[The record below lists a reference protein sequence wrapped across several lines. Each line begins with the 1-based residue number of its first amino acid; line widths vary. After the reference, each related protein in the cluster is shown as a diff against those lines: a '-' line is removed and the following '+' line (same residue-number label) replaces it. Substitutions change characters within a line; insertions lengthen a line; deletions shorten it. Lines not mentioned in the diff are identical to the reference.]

1 VVEHRQEILAALKA
15 HQVIVV
21 VSDTGSGKTTQL
33 PKMVAEAMG
42 PEGGRIGCTQPRRI
56 AAASVSKRVAEELAV
71 PLGGYV
77 GYQVRFE
84 EKLSRETRIKF
95 MTDGILLAETQGD
108 PLLRQYQVLIL
119 DEAHERSL
127 NIDFLLGYLKRLLEK
142 RKDLKL
148 VISSATLDAGSFAA
162 FFTTDGKPSPV
173 IEAPGR
179 MFPVAE
185 FFLPP
190 NDDEDLPQHVAR
202 AVDMLSGLDPHSAYL
217 VAEEYQELKEGTT
230 GQFGGL
236 GIEVTMENGFIKVV
250 SPIDDTP
257 AQKAGIKT
265 GDLIIKIDD
274 KPVKGMSLTD
284 SVKMMRGEPGSKI
297 VLTIVREGL
306 EAPLKLTLS
315 RDIIKVKS
323 VKSRVLEKGYGYVRI
338 SSFQSGTGDALK
350 DALAALKKENGG
362 NLKGLVLDLRN
373 NPGGVLNAAVEV
385 SDAFLKSG
393 LIVYT
398 EGRIENSEMRF
409 NAAPDD
415 LINGAPIVVL
425 INAGSAS
432 ASEIVAGAL
441 QDQKRAVIMGEKSFG
456 KGSVQTILPTSNG
469 AAVKLTTARYYTPS
483 GRSIQ
488 AEGIEPDVTL
498 ARVKLETLDKVDF
511 TPVKEADL
519 SHHLQN
525 GKGAENKK
533 KEASDNN
540 KAILDVEDYS
550 LHEALN
556 LLKGISIMKK

>member
-1 VVEHRQEILAALKA
+1 MLKKKAIFILSLGIMLGVFMGLCGSVFAEKGNGDIATDTETLPYEDLRTFTEIFGRIKRDYVEP
-15 HQVIVV
+15 
-21 VSDTGSGKTTQL
+21 VSDK
-33 PKMVAEAMG
+33 K
-42 PEGGRIGCTQPRRI
+42 
-56 AAASVSKRVAEELAV
+56 
-71 PLGGYV
+71 
-77 GYQVRFE
+77 
-84 EKLSRETRIKF
+84 
-95 MTDGILLAETQGD
+95 
-108 PLLRQYQVLIL
+108 
-119 DEAHERSL
+119 
-127 NIDFLLGYLKRLLEK
+127 LLE
-142 RKDLKL
+142 
-148 VISSATLDAGSFAA
+148 DAVRG
-162 FFTTDGKPSPV
+162 
-173 IEAPGR
+173 
-179 MFPVAE
+179 
-185 FFLPP
+185 
-190 NDDEDLPQHVAR
+190 
-202 AVDMLSGLDPHSAYL
+202 MLSGLDPHSAYL
-217 VAEEYQELKEGTT
+217 VPEEYQELKEGTT

-265 GDLIIKIDD
+265 GDLIIKLDD

-284 SVKMMRGEPGSKI
+284 AVKMMRGEPGSKI

-498 ARVKLETLDKVDF
+498 ARVKLESLDKPDF

-525 GKGAENKK
+525 GKGTTDGKIEGLDKD
-533 KEASDNN
+533 KES
-540 KAILDVEDYS
+540 LDVEDYP

-556 LLKGISIMKK
+556 LLKGISIVKK

>member
-1 VVEHRQEILAALKA
+1 MLKKKAIFILSLGIMLGVFMSTCGSVFAELDKGDVATDNESLPYEDLRTFTEIFGRIKRDYVEP
-15 HQVIVV
+15 
-21 VSDTGSGKTTQL
+21 VSDK
-33 PKMVAEAMG
+33 K
-42 PEGGRIGCTQPRRI
+42 
-56 AAASVSKRVAEELAV
+56 
-71 PLGGYV
+71 
-77 GYQVRFE
+77 
-84 EKLSRETRIKF
+84 
-95 MTDGILLAETQGD
+95 
-108 PLLRQYQVLIL
+108 
-119 DEAHERSL
+119 
-127 NIDFLLGYLKRLLEK
+127 LLE
-142 RKDLKL
+142 
-148 VISSATLDAGSFAA
+148 DAVRG
-162 FFTTDGKPSPV
+162 
-173 IEAPGR
+173 
-179 MFPVAE
+179 
-185 FFLPP
+185 
-190 NDDEDLPQHVAR
+190 
-202 AVDMLSGLDPHSAYL
+202 MLSGLDPHSAYL
-217 VAEEYQELKEGTT
+217 VPEEYQELKEGTT

-265 GDLIIKIDD
+265 GDLIIKLDD
-274 KPVKGMSLTD
+274 QPVKGMSLTD
-284 SVKMMRGEPGSKI
+284 AVKKMRGEPGSKI
-297 VLTIVREGL
+297 VLTIVREGE
-306 EAPLKLTLS
+306 EAPLKLTLI

-323 VKSRVLEKGYGYVRI
+323 VKSRLLEKGYGYVRI

-362 NLKGLVLDLRN
+362 ALKGLVLDLRN

-415 LINGAPIVVL
+415 LIDGAPIVVL

-456 KGSVQTILPTSNG
+456 KGSVQTILPTTNG

-525 GKGAENKK
+525 GKGNTDGKK
-533 KEASDNN
+533 DRLEKDKES
-540 KAILDVEDYS
+540 LDVEDYS

>member
-1 VVEHRQEILAALKA
+1 MFLWVLCGSVFAERGNGDVATDTEALPYEDLRTFTEIFGRIKRDYVEP
-15 HQVIVV
+15 
-21 VSDTGSGKTTQL
+21 VSDK
-33 PKMVAEAMG
+33 K
-42 PEGGRIGCTQPRRI
+42 
-56 AAASVSKRVAEELAV
+56 
-71 PLGGYV
+71 
-77 GYQVRFE
+77 
-84 EKLSRETRIKF
+84 
-95 MTDGILLAETQGD
+95 
-108 PLLRQYQVLIL
+108 
-119 DEAHERSL
+119 
-127 NIDFLLGYLKRLLEK
+127 LLE
-142 RKDLKL
+142 
-148 VISSATLDAGSFAA
+148 DAVRG
-162 FFTTDGKPSPV
+162 
-173 IEAPGR
+173 
-179 MFPVAE
+179 
-185 FFLPP
+185 
-190 NDDEDLPQHVAR
+190 
-202 AVDMLSGLDPHSAYL
+202 MLSGLDPHSAYL
-217 VAEEYQELKEGTT
+217 VPEEYQELKEGTT

-265 GDLIIKIDD
+265 GDLIIKLDD

-284 SVKMMRGEPGSKI
+284 AVKMMRGEPGSKI
-297 VLTIVREGL
+297 VLTIVREGE
-306 EAPLKLTLS
+306 EAPLKLTLT

-323 VKSRVLEKGYGYVRI
+323 VKSRLLEKGYGYVRI

-350 DALAALKKENGG
+350 EALAALKKENGG

-415 LINGAPIVVL
+415 LIDGAPIVVL

-498 ARVKLETLDKVDF
+498 ARVKLETLDKADF

-525 GKGAENKK
+525 GKGAADGK
-533 KEASDNN
+533 KEGLDKDKES
-540 KAILDVEDYS
+540 LDVEDYS

>member
-1 VVEHRQEILAALKA
+1 MQKKKAIFILSLGIMLGVFTGICGSVFAERGNGEVATDNEAIPYEDLRTFTEIFGRIKRDYVEP
-15 HQVIVV
+15 
-21 VSDTGSGKTTQL
+21 VSDK
-33 PKMVAEAMG
+33 K
-42 PEGGRIGCTQPRRI
+42 
-56 AAASVSKRVAEELAV
+56 
-71 PLGGYV
+71 
-77 GYQVRFE
+77 
-84 EKLSRETRIKF
+84 
-95 MTDGILLAETQGD
+95 
-108 PLLRQYQVLIL
+108 
-119 DEAHERSL
+119 
-127 NIDFLLGYLKRLLEK
+127 LLE
-142 RKDLKL
+142 
-148 VISSATLDAGSFAA
+148 DAVRG
-162 FFTTDGKPSPV
+162 
-173 IEAPGR
+173 
-179 MFPVAE
+179 
-185 FFLPP
+185 
-190 NDDEDLPQHVAR
+190 
-202 AVDMLSGLDPHSAYL
+202 MLSGLDPHSAYL
-217 VAEEYQELKEGTT
+217 VPEEYQELKEGTT

-257 AQKAGIKT
+257 AQKAGIKA
-265 GDLIIKIDD
+265 GDLIIKLDD

-284 SVKMMRGEPGSKI
+284 AVKMMRGEPGSKI
-297 VLTIVREGL
+297 VLTVVREG
-306 EAPLKLTLS
+306 EETPLKLTLT

-323 VKSRVLEKGYGYVRI
+323 VKSRMLEKGYGYVRI

-350 DALAALKKENGG
+350 EALAALKKENGG
-362 NLKGLVLDLRN
+362 PLKGLVLDLRN

-415 LINGAPIVVL
+415 LIDGAPMVVL
-425 INAGSAS
+425 INGGSAS

-488 AEGIEPDVTL
+488 AEGIEPDITL
-498 ARVKLETLDKVDF
+498 APVKLESLDKADF
-511 TPVKEADL
+511 IPIKEADL
-519 SHHLQN
+519 THHLQN
-525 GKGAENKK
+525 GKGGANGK
-533 KEASDNN
+533 KEGTDKDKES
-540 KAILDVEDYS
+540 LDLQDYA